1 VQVSLRGIA
10 MSNED
15 FCKEN
20 IERMLRRSQTKIIFP
35 IITFGLLNDYREKG
49 KKIFSDIEIRAC
61 YGTSVR
67 YLKTYL
73 GHDLHV
79 GGKYYD
85 AYPGRN
91 LPKYGVLRVIGYK
104 EYELLPPYTTN
115 AEALFEW
122 IPERIKQYIAQ
133 KLGRIPE
140 LGDHQHRAELSTN
153 KGEFLDIVAKHI
165 GRNGTNFEI
174 FSFAVIKVHLE
185 KFACKVYRDTRTSAH
200 DKGVDLS
207 TNFGV
212 VYQVK
217 KLKVYNKSMAD
228 NIYAELKV
236 NFDSQRLSDGNVIL
250 VIDDVSKE
258 IKNYLINMKVQS
270 ISKGDILKLAEQFG
284 DSEDREKVLRVVYEE
299 FRREYSSDIK

>member
-1 VQVSLRGIA
+1 
-10 MSNED
+10 MSND
-15 FCKEN
+15 NFCKEN
-20 IERMLRRSQTKIIFP
+20 IEKMLKRSQTKIIFP
-35 IITFGLLNDYREKG
+35 IITFGLLNDYQEKG
-49 KKIFSDIEIRAC
+49 KKLFSDIEIRAC

-67 YLKTYL
+67 YIKEYLK
-73 GHDLHV
+73 HDLHI

-91 LPKYGVLRVIGYK
+91 LPKYGVLKVIRYK
-104 EYELLPPYTTN
+104 QYELLPPYTTN
-115 AEALFEW
+115 AKALLEW
-122 IPERIKQYIAQ
+122 IPERIKQYIVE
-133 KLGRIPE
+133 KLGRVPE
-140 LGDHQHRAELSTN
+140 LGDHKYRAELSAN
-153 KGEFLDIVAKHI
+153 RNEFLDIVAKHI
-165 GRNGTNFEI
+165 DRSGTNFEI
-174 FSFAVIKVHLE
+174 FSFAVIKAHLE

-217 KLKVYNKSMAD
+217 KLRVYNKSMAD

-236 NFDSQRLSDGNVIL
+236 NFDSERLNDGNVIL
-250 VIDDVSKE
+250 VIDDMSKE

-270 ISKGDILKLAEQFG
+270 ISKNDILKLAEQFE
-284 DSEDREKVLRVVYEE
+284 DSEDREKVLRIIYDE